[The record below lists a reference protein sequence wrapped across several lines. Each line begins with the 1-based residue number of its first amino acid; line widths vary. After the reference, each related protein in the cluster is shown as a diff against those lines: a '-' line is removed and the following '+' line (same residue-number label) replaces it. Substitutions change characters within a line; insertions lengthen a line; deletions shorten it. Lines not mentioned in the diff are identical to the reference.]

1 MILLNYTRSSRS
13 LLDIASSIMKKHT
26 SLYSF
31 NEAISTTRIWLDELR
46 CLGTESRLINCPANA
61 IGIANCGH
69 SQDVALICE
78 ATASKRVYQLICT
91 IISRSAV
98 AVALYPTNIMAAI
111 GIARGNQLPRHM
123 RNTCCIAM
131 PSYIYAGVTIIT
143 YT

>member
-1 MILLNYTRSSRS
+1 
-13 LLDIASSIMKKHT
+13 MKKHACIT

-78 ATASKRVYQLICT
+78 ATASKRVYQLICIAENSVLARNS
-91 IISRSAV
+91 II
-98 AVALYPTNIMAAI
+98 LFLM
-111 GIARGNQLPRHM
+111 Q
-123 RNTCCIAM
+123 
-131 PSYIYAGVTIIT
+131 
-143 YT
+143 